1 MGHDLPVAPTVRPL
15 SNALGAEVTGIDLT
29 TVTPDDVA
37 EVRALLLEHLVCFFP
52 GQRLTRDAHV
62 ALGRAF
68 GDLEVNP
75 NLPGPEGGPREMV
88 ELRASQGGI
97 ADEWHTD
104 VTFLPSP
111 SVMSIMHMV
120 ECPPIGGD
128 TMWSNQY
135 LAYEDLSPPLRE
147 MLEGLSAL
155 HDAEPHGKPDMKA
168 HHPVVRVHPETGRRS
183 LFVNT
188 QFTRRIVE
196 VSHAESEA
204 LLAFLKAWSIQDR
217 FCVRYAWTPGAVAI
231 WDNRVTQHHVV
242 NDFSGERIIQR
253 VTVLGDVPTGE
264 APRWDP
270 YAPSRRGSVA
280 RHDTVLARDLRA
292 AATLD

>member
-1 MGHDLPVAPTVRPL
+1 MSLTVRPL
-15 SNALGAEVTGIDLT
+15 SRALGAEVTGIDLA
-29 TVTPDDVA
+29 TVTDADA
-37 EVRALLLEHLVCFFP
+37 AGIRELLLEHLVCFFP
-52 GQRLTRDAHV
+52 GQQLDRDAHV

-68 GDLEVNP
+68 SELEVNP
-75 NLPGPEGGPREMV
+75 NLPSPEGGPREMV

-120 ECPPIGGD
+120 QCPDLGGD

-135 LAYEDLSPPLRE
+135 HAYEELSPALQE
-147 MLEGLSAL
+147 LLLGCTAL

-168 HHPVVRVHPETGRRS
+168 HHPVVQVHPETGRRS

-196 VSHAESEA
+196 LSHAESEA
-204 LLAFLKAWSIQDR
+204 LLGFLKGWSTQDR
-217 FCVRYAWTPGAVAI
+217 FCVRYAWTPGTVAI

-242 NDFSGERIIQR
+242 NDFEGERIIQR
-253 VTVLGDVPTGE
+253 VTVLGDLPTGE
-264 APRWDP
+264 PARWEP
-270 YAPSRRGSVA
+270 YAPTRRGSVA
-280 RHDTVLARDLRA
+280 RHDTLLARDLRLA
-292 AATLD
+292 AAAAD